1 MPRFTSLSLTV
12 LSLVLLASPHA
23 VAADDAGDG
32 GAADATVAVACGGAL
47 CDTTNG
53 ATCALSPA
61 RMRSPAESTAPA
73 VAIASLVAALGI
85 ARQMQRR
92 KERG

>member
-1 MPRFTSLSLTV
+1 MPRSMSLFLTV
-12 LSLVLLASPHA
+12 LSFVFLASPLA

-32 GAADATVAVACGGAL
+32 GAADASTVACGGAL

-53 ATCALSPA
+53 ATCALTPA
-61 RMRSPAESTAPA
+61 RVRSPGESTAPA
-73 VAIASLVAALGI
+73 LAISSLVVLLGI